1 MGIPGAAVFYVRRDA
16 MPALVPDRAGQESVC
31 TSLMDRPALVWKED
45 AMRYQ
50 VGGDC
55 TTAQVVLEQSLGLLV
70 EAGVERIHPHVVA
83 LLDRLIA
90 GRRRLGFTVTS
101 SLGPQTRSAILSFTT
116 GDLKRDEALRAH
128 LLQRDVITALR
139 PYGIRVS
146 PHLYN
151 APEDIDALIEALQ
164 AA

>member
-1 MGIPGAAVFYVRRDA
+1 
-16 MPALVPDRAGQESVC
+16 
-31 TSLMDRPALVWKED
+31 MDRPNLVWKED

-55 TTAQVVLEQSLGLLV
+55 TAAQVVLEQSLGLLV
-70 EAGVERIHPHVVA
+70 EVGVERIHAHVLA

-90 GRRRLGFTVTS
+90 GLQRLGLTITS
-101 SLGPQTRSAILSFTT
+101 SLLPGTRSTILSFTT
-116 GDLKRDEALRAH
+116 GDLKRDEALRTH
-128 LLQRDVITALR
+128 LLHKNVITALR

-151 APEDIDALIEALQ
+151 APEDIDALIAALET
-164 AA
+164 A